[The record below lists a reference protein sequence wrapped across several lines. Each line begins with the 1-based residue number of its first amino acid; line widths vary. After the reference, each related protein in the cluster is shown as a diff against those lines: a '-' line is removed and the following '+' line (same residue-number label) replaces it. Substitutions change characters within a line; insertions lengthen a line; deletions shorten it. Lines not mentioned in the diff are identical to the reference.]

1 MNEYSNFQTNKSSYI
16 DMSVNQLEFS
26 VFCIE
31 NVGLKLGLMGDKV
44 YELLT
49 KNSKLLYEYIIP
61 FYDVLHSQSK
71 EYIVDDI
78 IGIMKER
85 GII

>member
-1 MNEYSNFQTNKSSYI
+1 MNEYSKFHANKISYI
-16 DMSVNQLEFS
+16 DISAEQLEFS
-26 VFCIE
+26 IFCIE
-31 NVGLKLGLMGDKV
+31 NVGKELSLMGDKV

-49 KNSKLLYEYIIP
+49 KDSKLLYEYIIP